1 MSWQVSLVET
11 VSGTVGRN
19 LDPVAGSWSMEL
31 NKIDSGSVTVKKRDL
46 AGLDVEWFTPWKSSV
61 LFSYI
66 TPDGDAV
73 PWCGGPI
80 TGWPQESVHDL
91 ELSWA
96 GIRKIFEHR
105 HLEKDLRL
113 TGMSLG
119 SIAWEL
125 IRAGMD
131 KPGGGL
137 PIIHGTPTE
146 RYSPGH
152 ERTYEAFN
160 LANNIVDKRLTELS
174 EVITGPDMMFRP
186 EWATED
192 RSRVRW
198 QFVHGTRV
206 DPTIPQTWVPDWD
219 ATSQADVV
227 DLDLTSSAD
236 QIASRVWGT
245 GAGEGKGTV
254 ITKAED
260 LTLITAYFPFLESV
274 ISDPDQKKPDPIR
287 AKCASALAGSRRMV
301 DQLSLSVRA
310 DSVKNPLTSWWVG
323 DDARVT
329 LPEDFYTMPGGT
341 RDMRIIKASGGL
353 GEQVSIELQE
363 GQWFRPTDEL

>member
-1 MSWQVSLVET
+1 MTWQVHLVET
-11 VSGTVGRN
+11 VSGTVGRA

-31 NKIDSGSVTVKKRDL
+31 NKSESGSVTVRKDDL
-46 AGLDVEWFTPWKSSV
+46 AGLDVEWFTPWKSAV
-61 LFSYI
+61 VFSYV
-66 TPDGDAV
+66 TPDGDVV

-80 TGWPQESVHDL
+80 LGWPSESLETL

-105 HLEKDLRL
+105 HLEKDMKLS
-113 TGMSLG
+113 GMSLG

-125 IRAGMD
+125 VRAGMD

-146 RYSPGH
+146 LYSPGH

-160 LANNIVDKRLTELS
+160 LANNVVDKRLTELS
-174 EVITGPDMMFRP
+174 EVINGPDMMFRP
-186 EWATED
+186 EWADED

-198 QFVHGTRV
+198 RFVHGTRV
-206 DPTIPQTWVPDWD
+206 DPAIPQTWVPDWD

-236 QIASRVWGT
+236 SIASRVWAT
-245 GAGEGKGTV
+245 GAGEGKATV
-254 ITKAED
+254 VTKAEN
-260 LTLITAYFPFLESV
+260 LVLVSKYHPFLESV
-274 ISDPDQKKPDPIR
+274 ISDPDQTKTPPLY
-287 AKCASALAGSRRMV
+287 AKAAAALAGSRTMV
-301 DQLSLSVRA
+301 DQLGLTVRA
-310 DSVKNPLTSWWVG
+310 DSAKNPLGSWWVG

-329 LPEDFYTMPGGT
+329 IPDDFYTMPGGT

-353 GEQVSIELQE
+353 NEQVSIDLQQ
-363 GQWFRPTDEL
+363 GHWFRPTDDI